1 MSVSIAAMAATWRNV
16 KLPDLQ
22 AELDEKAT
30 DLAAKSSE
38 SGKKLNFYIVRAEVF
53 LSLLFI
59 DVSRKKLIGASKTFK
74 KESPEE
80 ARKAAAPLLKLF
92 QGEVDALSKRSK
104 AAETA
109 FLNTYKVWLY

>member
-38 SGKKLNFYIVRAEVF
+38 SG
-53 LSLLFI
+53 
-59 DVSRKKLIGASKTFK
+59 
-74 KESPEE
+74 
-80 ARKAAAPLLKLF
+80 
-92 QGEVDALSKRSK
+92 
-104 AAETA
+104 
-109 FLNTYKVWLY
+109 

>member
-38 SGKKLNFYIVRAEVF
+38 SGKFIYRGNGFILII
-53 LSLLFI
+53 LS

-74 KESPEE
+74 KESPED

-104 AAETA
+104 VAETA
-109 FLNTYKVWLY
+109 FLNTYKVCLY

>member
-1 MSVSIAAMAATWRNV
+1 MLQRALNQVN
-16 KLPDLQ
+16 DLIFISWKQ
-22 AELDEKAT
+22 
-30 DLAAKSSE
+30 S
-38 SGKKLNFYIVRAEVF
+38 YV
-53 LSLLFI
+53 FI

-109 FLNTYKVWLY
+109 FLNIYKVCLY